1 MIFKRG
7 NTEVVPANSGFT
19 SRLGTGGGAMVE
31 RATQVYK
38 QNPKM
43 VGGLALL
50 ASALLLNR
58 LRRPMR

>member
-7 NTEVVPANSGFT
+7 NTEVVPANAAPT
-19 SRLGTGGGAMVE
+19 SRLGMSGGAMVDK
-31 RATQVYK
+31 ATQIYK